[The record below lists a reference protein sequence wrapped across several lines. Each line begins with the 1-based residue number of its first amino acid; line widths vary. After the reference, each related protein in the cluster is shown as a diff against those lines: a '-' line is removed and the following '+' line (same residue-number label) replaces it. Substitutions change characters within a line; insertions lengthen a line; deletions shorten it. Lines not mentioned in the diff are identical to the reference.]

1 MTESLRINILPLNA
15 KSFRREDDLYFADS
29 LFQEGQPRQSVHR
42 ITPLKVEICFSLFC
56 VQGTVILRVDQ
67 KDYELCANDV
77 LLAMPGSILEK
88 VIISESDEV
97 ILLAFDRDTI
107 PRDIRAGGM
116 SSFLSKSFSILSSVY
131 TLSEERMN
139 NFKSFYVAARDM
151 LLEEQDK
158 AIINNV
164 LQGFAY
170 ITLGIMDGWVH
181 SSETLTSRDNSRA
194 QRIVSDFM
202 SDIRH
207 FVAEQREVSFY
218 AQRAALSPK
227 CFSRLV
233 IKQTGRR
240 PLDHIR
246 GYIALEAKC
255 QLGSGRYTI
264 KQVADNLNFSDTSS
278 FTRFFRSETG
288 LTPAEY
294 SASLLV

>member
-1 MTESLRINILPLNA
+1 
-15 KSFRREDDLYFADS
+15 
-29 LFQEGQPRQSVHR
+29 
-42 ITPLKVEICFSLFC
+42 
-56 VQGTVILRVDQ
+56 
-67 KDYELCANDV
+67 
-77 LLAMPGSILEK
+77 
-88 VIISESDEV
+88 
-97 ILLAFDRDTI
+97 
-107 PRDIRAGGM
+107 
-116 SSFLSKSFSILSSVY
+116 
-131 TLSEERMN
+131 MN

-227 CFSRLV
+227 YFSRLV